1 MKNFKEDRLQKKLA
15 AAYFEK
21 ENIKVGQRWHEEV
34 MSHIRGLTP
43 GVLESNDPSLFNQV
57 VRRFAVAACFFAVI
71 LFAYAIQA
79 GLNLEYEV
87 AEVFIENPAE
97 FDLARIFGL
106 N

>member
-1 MKNFKEDRLQKKLA
+1 MKNFKKDRLQKKLA

-21 ENIKVGQRWHEEV
+21 ENIEVGKRWHGEV

-43 GVLESNDPSLFNQV
+43 GVLESNDPPLFNQV
-57 VRRFAVAACFFAVI
+57 VWRFAATMCFFTVI

-97 FDLARIFGL
+97 FDLLRIFGL